1 MIDNLVLRLVSK
13 NLYTNVVGFSIG
25 YSKNIIDKTKFSKKL
40 DNPTNSFIKIKNI
53 LLEEYDLLIN
63 EKTFIRKISI
73 WFSGLTN
80 KKIEQLNMFD
90 NNNYNDEDKL
100 ERALNNLKLR
110 YGKNVI
116 LRGIS
121 YTESGTQLLRN
132 KLIGGHNAE

>member
-1 MIDNLVLRLVSK
+1 
-13 NLYTNVVGFSIG
+13 
-25 YSKNIIDKTKFSKKL
+25 
-40 DNPTNSFIKIKNI
+40 
-53 LLEEYDLLIN
+53 
-63 EKTFIRKISI
+63 
-73 WFSGLTN
+73 
-80 KKIEQLNMFD
+80 MFD